1 MLVIAGI
8 NVCRGIMG
16 SAGEGAS
23 IMAVVAWIG
32 LGHMGGPMT
41 ANMVKAG
48 HAVRGFDLSAAAL
61 EAAVANG
68 VEAVESVEAAVQGA
82 DVVFTML
89 PKGDHVRSVYFGD
102 AGILAHAAQ
111 ETLLIDSST
120 IDIES
125 AQAVHDA
132 AAAAGFRFVD
142 APVSGGMSGAA
153 AGTLT
158 FMIGGEA
165 GAVADASDYIKPM
178 AANIIPT
185 GGPTTGQAAKIC
197 NNLMLFINLASTS
210 EGAVLADRLGLDKQ
224 VFWDI
229 ASVSSGDSWA
239 LRTWYPVPGVVP
251 TSAANNGFAP
261 TFTAELANK
270 DIGLAIAA
278 ARSTQTPLE
287 IGEHVQQLFQR
298 LIDGGQGAKDCS
310 MIVSLVDGS
319 LQAGQPA
326 PAQQAPGRPAN
337 NEQGK

>member
-1 MLVIAGI
+1 
-8 NVCRGIMG
+8 
-16 SAGEGAS
+16 
-23 IMAVVAWIG
+23 MAVVAWIG
-32 LGHMGGPMT
+32 LGNMGGPMT

-48 HAVRGFDLSAAAL
+48 HTVRGFDLSAEAL
-61 EAAVANG
+61 AAAVGQGAAPADSIAG
-68 VEAVESVEAAVQGA
+68 AVTGA

-102 AGILAHAAQ
+102 GGILANAAR

-158 FMIGGEA
+158 FMIGGES
-165 GAVADASDYIKPM
+165 GAVADASAYIEPM
-178 AANIIPT
+178 AGNVIPT
-185 GGPTTGQAAKIC
+185 GGATTGQAAKIC
-197 NNLMLFINLASTS
+197 NNLMLFINLASTA
-210 EGAVLADRLGLDKQ
+210 EGAVLAERLGLDKQ

-239 LRTWYPVPGVVP
+239 LRTWYPVAGVVP
-251 TSAANNGFAP
+251 TAAANNDFAP
-261 TFTAELANK
+261 SFTAELANK

-278 ARSTQTPLE
+278 ARSTDTPLE

-298 LIDGGQGAKDCS
+298 LIDEGEGGKDCS
-310 MIVSLVDGS
+310 RIVSLVDGS
-319 LQAGQPA
+319 LKTSATATALG
-326 PAQQAPGRPAN
+326 
-337 NEQGK
+337 

>member
-1 MLVIAGI
+1 
-8 NVCRGIMG
+8 
-16 SAGEGAS
+16 
-23 IMAVVAWIG
+23 MAVVAWIG
-32 LGHMGGPMT
+32 LGNMGGPMT

-48 HAVRGFDLSAAAL
+48 HTVKGFDLSEHAL

-68 VEAVESVEAAVQGA
+68 VEAAVSIVDAVTGA

-89 PKGDHVRSVYFGD
+89 PKGDHVRSVYFGPD
-102 AGILAHAAQ
+102 GILAHAAQ

-125 AQAVHDA
+125 AAAVHDA

-142 APVSGGMSGAA
+142 APVSGGMSGAS

-158 FMIGGEA
+158 FMIGGKDD
-165 GAVADASDYIKPM
+165 AVADATLYIEPM

-185 GGPTTGQAAKIC
+185 GAATTGQAAKIC
-197 NNLMLFINLASTS
+197 NNLMLFINLASTA
-210 EGAVLADRLGLDKQ
+210 EGAVLAERLGLDKQ

-251 TSAANNGFAP
+251 TAASNNDFAP
-261 TFTAELANK
+261 TFTADLANK

-278 ARSTQTPLE
+278 AHGTGTPLE
-287 IGEHVQQLFQR
+287 IGEHVQTLFQR
-298 LIDGGQGAKDCS
+298 LIDNGQGGKDCTQ
-310 MIVSLVDGS
+310 IVSLVDGT
-319 LQAGQPA
+319 LPGGATGAA
-326 PAQQAPGRPAN
+326 PLVNAAAAS
-337 NEQGK
+337 E

>member
-1 MLVIAGI
+1 
-8 NVCRGIMG
+8 
-16 SAGEGAS
+16 
-23 IMAVVAWIG
+23 MAVVAWIG

-48 HAVRGFDLSAAAL
+48 HTVRGFDLSTDAL
-61 EAAVANG
+61 TAAVNNG
-68 VEAVESVEAAVQGA
+68 VEAAGSIADAVAGA

-89 PKGDHVRSVYFGD
+89 PKGDHVRAVYLGED
-102 AGILAHAAQ
+102 GILATAAPD
-111 ETLLIDSST
+111 TLLIDSST

-125 AQAVHDA
+125 ARAVHDA

-158 FMIGGEA
+158 FMIGGDA
-165 GAVADASDYIKPM
+165 GAVADARTFITPM

-185 GGPTTGQAAKIC
+185 GAATTGQAAKIC

-239 LRTWYPVPGVVP
+239 LRTWHPLPGVVP
-251 TSAANNGFAP
+251 TAASNHDFAP
-261 TFTAELANK
+261 TFTTDLANK
-270 DIGLAIAA
+270 DIGLALAA
-278 ARSTQTPLE
+278 ARGTDTPLAL
-287 IGEHVQQLFQR
+287 GEHVQQMFQQ
-298 LIDGGQGAKDCS
+298 LIDAGQGGKDCS

-319 LQAGQPA
+319 LNQQPA
-326 PAQQAPGRPAN
+326 AS
-337 NEQGK
+337 